1 MKMRQTILLLLV
13 VAGLASMLRAQVQSQ
28 IVSDEPSKPA
38 AGAPTT
44 KSELAYTRPTERT
57 KLHDYLFDTIGPYP
71 LVGAALLAGLNQA
84 YDTPPEWN
92 QGLKGYGRRFGSVFG
107 IETVSTTTRYAL
119 AEAFREDTTYYRCEC
134 KRFFPRLG
142 HALISTLTARH
153 GDDGNRVFSFPS
165 LVAPYAGSMTAV
177 SAWYPSR
184 YGPKDAFRMGN
195 YTLLGYAGANIA
207 LEFIY
212 GGPHSIFARMHLTN
226 AHKPA
231 GSDPNP

>member
-1 MKMRQTILLLLV
+1 MKMRRPILLV
-13 VAGLASMLRAQVQSQ
+13 FAVAGLAAMIQAQVESAV
-28 IVSDEPSKPA
+28 VSDEPSKSA
-38 AGAPTT
+38 ASTT
-44 KSELAYTRPTERT
+44 GSELAYTRPTEKT

-84 YDTPPEWN
+84 YDTPPEWK
-92 QGLKGYGRRFGSVFG
+92 QGLEGYGRRFGSVLG

-153 GDDGNRVFSFPS
+153 GDDGKRVFSFPS

-177 SAWYPSR
+177 AAWYPSR

-195 YTLLGYAGANIA
+195 YTLLGYAGANVA

-212 GGPHSIFARMHLTN
+212 GGPHSLFARMHLTN
-226 AHKPA
+226 AHKA
-231 GSDPNP
+231 TGSDPNP